1 MTRFSDFLLRLRFGI
16 LCFAALTLGGCAAI
30 DQEPYNPS
38 SVDNEWL
45 SPSASLEQK
54 IIDSVL
60 VISMTDNATNRR
72 GIEDIT
78 CNVFAFKGLPATPSY
93 LYATQ
98 NSSLK
103 TKSGGI
109 DFTKVKT
116 IAKKAKASNVL
127 IIQDFGT
134 KIKTIYNPG
143 VTWGPGPMP
152 GPHPGFGPGFGP
164 GPMWHDHW
172 AIPPSVTQL
181 QIAKSGVQLALPAGE
196 ALWMANISTVL
207 NETTAAKTYELYADL
222 IFQQIV
228 KNGFMIP
235 MNPAVL
241 QATTIVPA
249 ATP

>member
-1 MTRFSDFLLRLRFGI
+1 MTRISDFLLRLRFGI
-16 LCFAALTLGGCAAI
+16 LCIAALVLSGCVAI

-45 SPSASLEQK
+45 SPSVRLDQK
-54 IIDSVL
+54 IVDSVL
-60 VISMTDNATNRR
+60 VVSLTDNTTNRR
-72 GIEDIT
+72 GIEDII

-93 LYATQ
+93 LYASQ
-98 NSSLK
+98 VSLLK
-103 TKSGGI
+103 TKSGGVN
-109 DFTKVKT
+109 FTKIKT
-116 IAKKAKASNVL
+116 FAKKAKASNIL

-134 KIKTIYNPG
+134 KVKTIYNPG
-143 VTWGPGPMP
+143 VAWGPAPMP
-152 GPHPGFGPGFGP
+152 GPHPGFGPG
-164 GPMWHDHW
+164 PMWHEHW

-222 IFQQIV
+222 IFNQII

-235 MNPAVL
+235 LNPAAL
-241 QATTIVPA
+241 QTTTIVPA

>member
-1 MTRFSDFLLRLRFGI
+1 MTRFSDFLLRLRFCI
-16 LCFAALTLGGCAAI
+16 LCFAALALSGCVAI

-38 SVDNEWL
+38 SVNNEWL
-45 SPSASLEQK
+45 SPSVSLDQK
-54 IIDSVL
+54 IIDSAL

-72 GIEDIT
+72 GIEDII

-109 DFTKVKT
+109 NFTKINA

-127 IIQDFGT
+127 IIQDFG
-134 KIKTIYNPG
+134 IKTKNIYNPG
-143 VTWGPGPMP
+143 VAWGPGPMH
-152 GPHPGFGPGFGP
+152 GPHPGFGP

-235 MNPAVL
+235 MNPAAL